1 MKTYSK
7 FLLAFMVPAA
17 VTATANAAGAVVAAK
32 DSGIAAIDAEEAKKL
47 FLGREPQING
57 ENVVLIFQRQGA
69 PTREDFESKVVGRTG
84 ADLTAYWS
92 KLIFTGKANAPVE
105 VGGDSDVKSKVNST
119 PGAIGYI
126 SDGAVDGSVKVL
138 YKY

>member
-1 MKTYSK
+1 MKTYCK
-7 FLLAFMVPAA
+7 FLLAFMVPAVVA
-17 VTATANAAGAVVAAK
+17 TTANAAGAVVAAK
-32 DSGIAAIDAEEAKKL
+32 DSAISTVDAEEAKKL
-47 FLGREPQING
+47 FLGREPQLNG

-69 PTREDFESKVVGRTG
+69 PTREEFETKVLGRTG

-105 VGGDSDVKSKVNST
+105 VGGDADVKSKVNGT

-126 SDGAVDGSVKVL
+126 NDGAVDGSVKVL